1 MELLQIIESSVF
13 LFSLFGL
20 FLLLISFVS
29 YRMKK
34 TSNKLIL
41 QTIPRSSQVEARTNL
56 NRIISS
62 ENIKFR
68 DSNSFLTNRFIILN
82 ENPIVN
88 NNERKVNVSFKYLQV
103 DIPSKEYKRLRPAK
117 FYSLDEL
124 K

>member
-13 LFSLFGL
+13 LFSLFGI
-20 FLLLISFVS
+20 FLLLISFAS

-34 TSNKLIL
+34 TNNKLIL
-41 QTIPRSSQVEARTNL
+41 QTIPRSSQAAAQPAL
-56 NRIISS
+56 NNITSI
-62 ENIKFR
+62 ENVKFV

-88 NNERKVNVSFKYLQV
+88 NNARKENPSFKYSQA
-103 DIPSKEYKRLRPAK
+103 DIQSEENKRLRPAK
-117 FYSLDEL
+117 FYSLEEL